1 MGNDPTLTN
10 KPPGAKPEQGPKE
23 VATGLDLSRS
33 TFSGFDM
40 MDQPAAAHAPMTR
53 ESFSSKWSK
62 GRSFPDTG
70 TTVSIEIRKGAKAA

>member
-10 KPPGAKPEQGPKE
+10 KPPGAKLEQSTKEASAGP
-23 VATGLDLSRS
+23 DLSKS
-33 TFSGFDM
+33 TFAGVDM
-40 MDQPAAAHAPMTR
+40 MDQPAAARPPMTR
-53 ESFSSKWSK
+53 ESFSLKWSN